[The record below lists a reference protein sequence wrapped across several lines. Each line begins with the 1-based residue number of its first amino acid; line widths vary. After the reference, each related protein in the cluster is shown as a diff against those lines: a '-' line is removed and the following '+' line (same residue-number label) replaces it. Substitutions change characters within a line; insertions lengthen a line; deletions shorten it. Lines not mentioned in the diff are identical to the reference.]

1 MAGRSI
7 LIFTSGMRLIVNQLI
22 QFSGTPAGL
31 KRPALHFI
39 SLTFSRNSHKTT
51 TFFFYSSDPA
61 SQE

>member
-1 MAGRSI
+1 
-7 LIFTSGMRLIVNQLI
+7 MRLIVNQLI

-39 SLTFSRNSHKTT
+39 NFTFSRNSHKTT
-51 TFFFYSSDPA
+51 TFFFYSSDPV